1 VKRGSTGLHLTL
13 SEIMMTEYE
22 QHQSSSFGGAWT
34 KEKLEILERY
44 LNAYTTALK
53 EQQFKLMYIDAFAGD
68 GKIPLRDNDTD
79 EISFLS
85 GSAERAA
92 QVSDKQFDRLVF
104 IEKYPG
110 RCADLEKLS
119 ERHPGR
125 DIRIENAEANDFLQ
139 NFQEDWNAWRGVL
152 FLDPFATEVEWS
164 TIKAISE
171 FNALDTWIL
180 CPVNALARMLPRSK
194 NPKEVSNQLAKS
206 LTRIYGDSGWENL
219 YRENPQKNL
228 FGDDPGHQRDAGVD
242 GLIKIYKDSLSE
254 LFDSRFLQTSRTL
267 RNSKN
272 SPLFEFLFCVGNER
286 GIGPATRIAKHIL
299 EHL

>member
-1 VKRGSTGLHLTL
+1 MRITELHLTS
-13 SEIMMTEYE
+13 SEIMMTKYE
-22 QHQSSSFGGAWT
+22 QHQPSSFGGDWT
-34 KEKLEILERY
+34 KEKLNILERY
-44 LNAYTTALK
+44 LDAYTTALK
-53 EQQFKLMYIDAFAGD
+53 GQRFKLMYIDAFAGA
-68 GKIPLRDNDTD
+68 GRIPLRDKDTE

-85 GSAERAA
+85 GSSERAA
-92 QVSDKQFDRLVF
+92 QVSDKQFDRLIF
-104 IEKYPG
+104 IEKDSG
-110 RCADLEKLS
+110 RCADLERLS
-119 ERHPGR
+119 EGHPGR

-164 TIKAISE
+164 TIKAISS

-180 CPVNALARMLPRSK
+180 CPTNALARMLPRSR
-194 NPKEVSNQLAKS
+194 NPKDISNLWGNR
-206 LTRIYGDSGWENL
+206 LNCVFGDNRWENL
-219 YRENPQKNL
+219 YRKSPQTKL
-228 FGDDPGHQRDAGVD
+228 FGDDSDYQRDAGVN
-242 GLIKIYKDSLSE
+242 GLIEIYKENLSE
-254 LFDSRFLQTSRTL
+254 LFGRRFLQTSRTL

>member
-1 VKRGSTGLHLTL
+1 
-13 SEIMMTEYE
+13 MMTEYE

-53 EQQFKLMYIDAFAGD
+53 EQQFKLMYIDAFAGA
-68 GKIPLRDNDTD
+68 GKIPLRDKDTE

-92 QVSDKQFDRLVF
+92 RVIDKKFDRLIF
-104 IEKYPG
+104 IEKDPD

-119 ERHPGR
+119 EEHPGR
-125 DIRIENAEANDFLQ
+125 DIMIENAEANDFLQ
-139 NFQEDWNAWRGVL
+139 NFQEDWKAWRGVL

-164 TIKAISE
+164 TIEAIAS

-194 NPKEVSNQLAKS
+194 NPKDISEQWGSHLNRVF
-206 LTRIYGDSGWENL
+206 GDGRWENL
-219 YRENPQKNL
+219 YQQSRQTKL
-228 FGDDPGHQRDAGVD
+228 FGDNLDYQRDAGVD
-242 GLIKIYKDSLSE
+242 GLIEIYKENLSE
-254 LFDSRFLQTSRTL
+254 LFGPRFLPTSRTL

-272 SPLFEFLFCVGNER
+272 SPLFEFFFCVGHKR
-286 GIGPATRIAKHIL
+286 GVALATRIAKHIL